1 MLALVQLVQLV
12 QLIQLVQLVQL
23 VPLQCHTKHL
33 RVIQEEHLGL
43 HGSSSTLSPSLP
55 LPPGLIFILLSGRS
69 KWLESFSGA
78 VVVDEPSIHPLA
90 KQSAYSYFI
99 FIFLFSFFKLLHQMN
114 NPSIRQPSGLPIHCI
129 AWLILLELSKHGMTF
144 CPPHR
149 IKVALYFVNMAN
161 CQYVPCW
168 TVWQDIWRE
177 HKVLLWSMTSRIKL
191 LALVCQVE
199 ATFHRTRCPKSK
211 YGLFRIW
218 PKINR
223 QRANTPQLR
232 K

>member
-1 MLALVQLVQLV
+1 MIGELLW
-12 QLIQLVQLVQL
+12 
-23 VPLQCHTKHL
+23 
-33 RVIQEEHLGL
+33 
-43 HGSSSTLSPSLP
+43 SSC
-55 LPPGLIFILLSGRS
+55 GR
-69 KWLESFSGA
+69 WA
-78 VVVDEPSIHPLA
+78 IHP
-90 KQSAYSYFI
+90 SAGLTVCLFI
-99 FIFLFSFFKLLHQMN
+99 FSFLFSIPFILFEQLHQMN

-211 YGLFRIW
+211 YGVFRIW